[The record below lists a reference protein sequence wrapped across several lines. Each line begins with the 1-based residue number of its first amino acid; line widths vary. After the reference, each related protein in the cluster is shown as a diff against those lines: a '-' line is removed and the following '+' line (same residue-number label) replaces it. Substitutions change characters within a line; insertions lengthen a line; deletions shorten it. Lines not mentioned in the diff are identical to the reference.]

1 MLNCRWTSLREQA
14 RHGHAARS
22 PARADGLPGDP
33 VSVFPLDRGDAVQ
46 PLPIGEDQ
54 PAAAPVVPE
63 HRELRAVAHGPALPL
78 LSRPAPLFPR
88 LSPELAPELPLT
100 VEVLLLDVLLEL
112 VDVFVVVVVVE
123 LPELAPEFAPTVDVP
138 EPAPLLLP
146 TVDVDVP
153 EPAPLL
159 PLVVVVVVV
168 GVELPE
174 FGPELGP
181 VVVVVVLTLL
191 STGPIVVLLVVRV
204 MTAPEPFSASN
215 PRTATYPTA
224 TAGSVAETMPA
235 TLGAMAIAASQPFV
249 GARNWARSR
258 GST

>member
-1 MLNCRWTSLREQA
+1 MPIKPGRGGSRLRWVSC
-14 RHGHAARS
+14 
-22 PARADGLPGDP
+22 GL
-33 VSVFPLDRGDAVQ
+33 
-46 PLPIGEDQ
+46 
-54 PAAAPVVPE
+54 
-63 HRELRAVAHGPALPL
+63 AHGPALPL
-78 LSRPAPLFPR
+78 LSRPALTFPR

-112 VDVFVVVVVVE
+112 VDVFVVVVVE
-123 LPELAPEFAPTVDVP
+123 LPELAPELAPTVDVP

-174 FGPELGP
+174 FAPELGP
-181 VVVVVVLTLL
+181 VVVVVVRTLL

-235 TLGAMAIAASQPFV
+235 TLGAMAIAASQPLV